1 MGVSPESA
9 EDASVAIYPIT
20 VLSPVLNTIPVPDPL
35 VHAVPKKATF
45 PLSNMFFY
53 LLSGFLSNSSD
64 SPVNDALLTFIS
76 LLCIIIISAGMLS
89 PINCK
94 CTIIYSVLKRCH
106 RNFIEHP
113 KKILRNMFAIVTE
126 TIPTL
131 AEEAV
136 DPKALSNSK
145 EFKCNLY

>member
-89 PINCK
+89 PMLTSTMSPG
-94 CTIIYSVLKRCH
+94 TISLALISFLSPSLQTTALGGMKSLNYAIIAAVLDC
-106 RNFIEHP
+106 
-113 KKILRNMFAIVTE
+113 
-126 TIPTL
+126 
-131 AEEAV
+131 
-136 DPKALSNSK
+136 
-145 EFKCNLY
+145 